1 MVFPLRARSLSP
13 TIWMFTDKYD
23 IVMQLIIS
31 FSHRDVL
38 LPVSGRV
45 DVTFA
50 FKISIFYWLLTYD
63 FMMVF
68 CVVRNSKFAQRCFW
82 NRCFM
87 PMTFM

>member
-50 FKISIFYWLLTYD
+50 FKISIFLLTIDLWFYD
-63 FMMVF
+63 GLLCRAKLEIRAALFLE
-68 CVVRNSKFAQRCFW
+68 
-82 NRCFM
+82 
-87 PMTFM
+87 